1 MRILSGIQPS
11 GSLHIGN
18 YFGMMRPMIAYQE
31 ESELYCFI
39 VNYHAM
45 TSVTDG
51 KQLAKGTVDA
61 AMDFLAL
68 GLDPVQAIFWVQ
80 SDVPEVAELTWILNN
95 VTPVG
100 LLLRSHSYKDKIAQG
115 LSPNHGLLSY
125 PVLMAADILLYQS
138 EKVPVGQ
145 DQQQHLEIARDIAIK
160 FNHLFGETFVIPEA
174 EINPNIPTVLGLDGR
189 KMSKS
194 YDNTIEIFTAE
205 DGLRKK
211 IAAIG
216 IMFLLSI
223 PALVVVL
230 PEVIKRFESA
240 PVESG
245 ESRHTANLASADM
258 GDDYFFGVGLNN
270 YSYAINYMPYGE
282 DLSDLDRGIA
292 HHIFWLHYAEL
303 GILGVILFV
312 LMTGTFMWVAL
323 RFILQRRD
331 GLERVFAIGVLAAFV
346 VNWLIGTLEW
356 NFRIIQITIIYF
368 MLAGF
373 VSSLDRVERQRIKN
387 RKNIRPRMMPRRG
400 RTALPV
406 PQRQLHSHQRSRHLH
421 ARDSQSSVLK
431 EPYAARK
438 FKPRR

>member
-18 YFGMMRPMIAYQE
+18 YFGMMRPMIEYQE
-31 ESELYCFI
+31 VGELYCFI

-68 GLDPVQAIFWVQ
+68 GLDPDQSIFWVQ

-194 YDNTIEIFTAE
+194 YDNTIEIFTSEE
-205 DGLRKK
+205 DLRKK
-211 IAAIG
+211 IGGIVTDSTPVADPKDPDKCNLFAI
-216 IMFLLSI
+216 ISLFLSEDEKTDLAERYRQGGLKYS
-223 PALVVVL
+223 
-230 PEVIKRFESA
+230 EVKNELFDRIWEFFESA
-240 PVESG
+240 REKREQLEQAPDHVREILKAG
-245 ESRHTANLASADM
+245 AEKARAKALPTLELAKER
-258 GDDYFFGVGLNN
+258 VGLL
-270 YSYAINYMPYGE
+270 Y
-282 DLSDLDRGIA
+282 
-292 HHIFWLHYAEL
+292 
-303 GILGVILFV
+303 
-312 LMTGTFMWVAL
+312 
-323 RFILQRRD
+323 
-331 GLERVFAIGVLAAFV
+331 
-346 VNWLIGTLEW
+346 
-356 NFRIIQITIIYF
+356 
-368 MLAGF
+368 
-373 VSSLDRVERQRIKN
+373 
-387 RKNIRPRMMPRRG
+387 
-400 RTALPV
+400 
-406 PQRQLHSHQRSRHLH
+406 
-421 ARDSQSSVLK
+421 
-431 EPYAARK
+431 
-438 FKPRR
+438 